1 MSVVVRG
8 ERHLLRLPA
17 ARPFAFAICGSDFK
31 GSCRLES
38 IFRALSSPPDLEIKA
53 STRRKRRGTEEVQRA
68 RTGRTDRRFANNERN
83 DSVARNGESTRL
95 GEKAAERKDLFLRAY
110 AYVTAK
116 AVTYKAT
123 ARAKTGGS
131 ALGVVLFPLLASFT
145 ICQTLLTWRTPET
158 GRAPMSHDFHITV
171 QEIPDACDLS
181 LCVTVFRSSPDAV
194 RRGDLDGKNSHR
206 RRQ

>member
-123 ARAKTGGS
+123 ARAK
-131 ALGVVLFPLLASFT
+131 
-145 ICQTLLTWRTPET
+145 
-158 GRAPMSHDFHITV
+158 
-171 QEIPDACDLS
+171 
-181 LCVTVFRSSPDAV
+181 
-194 RRGDLDGKNSHR
+194 NR
-206 RRQ
+206 RRRSGGRSFSASCFIYDPPNPTHLAVTGNGPGTYEP

>member
-1 MSVVVRG
+1 MWWFVASNICFDCLQHVLSLSRYAGPISRARVV
-8 ERHLLRLPA
+8 
-17 ARPFAFAICGSDFK
+17 
-31 GSCRLES
+31 
-38 IFRALSSPPDLEIKA
+38 SSPFSGLSRVHRTSKSRLA
-53 STRRKRRGTEEVQRA
+53 QGGKRRGTEEVQRA
-68 RTGRTDRRFANNERN
+68 RTGRTDRRFANDERN

-145 ICQTLLTWRTPET
+145 IHQTLLTWRTPET

-181 LCVTVFRSSPDAV
+181 LCVTVVRRSPDAV
-194 RRGDLDGKNSHR
+194 RCGDSR
-206 RRQ
+206 W